1 MPLLAASE
9 PHAAK
14 SPERIS
20 YLFGRYYDGLYRY
33 LCYLTND
40 AENAEDFTNE
50 VFLRLCRTLQTGA
63 IPPEALPGWLY
74 RVGRNLVID
83 EYRRHLVEANGLRYD
98 DVTVVITP
106 LEDTFLHLEVRSV
119 FEQLTPEQQRV
130 LYLRFVEGFE
140 PSEIAALIGK
150 SAGAVKQLQYRAL
163 ASLRR
168 RLGYTGYKP

>member
-1 MPLLAASE
+1 M
-9 PHAAK
+9 
-14 SPERIS
+14 
-20 YLFGRYYDGLYRY
+20 
-33 LCYLTND
+33 
-40 AENAEDFTNE
+40 
-50 VFLRLCRTLQTGA
+50 
-63 IPPEALPGWLY
+63 
-74 RVGRNLVID
+74 
-83 EYRRHLVEANGLRYD
+83 RYD

-106 LEDTFLHLEVRSV
+106 LEDAFVHVEVRAM

-168 RLGYTGYKP
+168 RLGRAGYLP